1 MPRTVAAF
9 RAKNIRRSD
18 KMSSMNNYRIK
29 YKKGE
34 SGANYVEADSVN
46 GFDQSC
52 DTYLFKIDG
61 EIVAVIPKANVISVV
76 KVAVE

>member
-1 MPRTVAAF
+1 
-9 RAKNIRRSD
+9 
-18 KMSSMNNYRIK
+18 MNTYRIK

-46 GFDQSC
+46 GFDPSC

-61 EIVAVIPKANVISVV
+61 EIVAVIPKATVISVV